1 MAVTLQVDIAVDP
14 LDGTT
19 LVSQVR
25 AESLFN
31 RKALSCPALAVHAFI
46 PFASNPHTHTLLVL
60 KVFQHDA
67 QPGCAAVRL

>member
-46 PFASNPHTHTLLVL
+46 PFASNPHTHPAC
-60 KVFQHDA
+60 A
-67 QPGCAAVRL
+67 QGLST